1 MSERRVSERLVKG
14 STWGAGALLVL
25 ALVGIVNY
33 FGMKYYQ
40 RFDWTGSKLYS
51 LSEKTGNVLVGLAQ
65 DVEVTLF
72 LQPSSNLYDPAK
84 ELLERYAAKS
94 PHVKLRAVD
103 PERNLAEAQTLVDRY
118 KIQNLNVVV
127 FEAGGDR
134 RVVEESALADYDYSG
149 VQFGQG
155 PTLTGFKGE
164 EAFTGAILELVEK
177 RKPRVAWTTGH
188 GEAPLDDAGP
198 EGLSKLRDLLGQE
211 NLEMTS
217 WASLGAGEVPAGTD
231 LVVVA
236 GPRAAFATT
245 ELDKLGRYLDGG
257 GRLLVL
263 LDPELDGK
271 GGLVSTGVERWLAGR
286 GVEAGDDLVVDPSAT
301 VPFYGDETIFVSA
314 TGRSPVVESL
324 AQAKLPVILP
334 LARSIRL
341 GPLPAGMEGQ
351 TLLQTSAE
359 GWGERDLAD
368 LRGIAKADS
377 DTAGPVSVAVAVAAK
392 KDEPKPLD
400 EEELEA
406 EPPAPAAE
414 PTPAAAAAAEPKPA
428 WRLVVVGDSDFL
440 RNGAIASVGNPTL
453 ATNAFN
459 WLLERQKLIGIGPKK
474 PEQVRLTLTPGQ
486 LSGITWLS
494 LAGLPALAI
503 LAGVTVYF
511 RRRR

>member
-1 MSERRVSERLVKG
+1 MSERRMSERLVKG

-40 RFDWTGSKLYS
+40 RFDWTSSKLYS
-51 LSEKTGNVLVGLAQ
+51 LSEKTGNVLAGLGQ

-72 LQPSSNLYDPAK
+72 LQPGSNLYDPAK

-94 PHVKLRAVD
+94 ARVKLRVVD

-118 KIQNLNVVV
+118 QIQSLNVVV
-127 FEAGGDR
+127 FESGGDR

-155 PTLTGFKGE
+155 PMLTGFKGE

-177 RKPRVAWTTGH
+177 RKPRVVWTTGH
-188 GEAPLDDAGP
+188 GEAPLDDAG
-198 EGLSKLRDLLGQE
+198 EQGLSKLRDLLGQE

-217 WASLGAGEVPAGTD
+217 WATLSAGDVPDGTD

-236 GPRAAFATT
+236 GPRAAFAAT
-245 ELDKLGRYLDGG
+245 ELDKLGRYLDRG
-257 GRLLVL
+257 GRMLVL

-271 GGLVSTGVERWLAGR
+271 GGLVATGLESWLAGR
-286 GVEAGDDLVVDPSAT
+286 GVEVGPDLVVDPSAT

-314 TGRSPVVESL
+314 VGRSPVVESL
-324 AQAKLPVILP
+324 AQAKLPVIVP
-334 LARSIRL
+334 LARSVRL

-351 TLLQTSAE
+351 TLLQTSE
-359 GWGERDLAD
+359 QGWGERDLAN
-368 LRGIAKADS
+368 LRGVAKDAT
-377 DTAGPVSVAVAVAAK
+377 DTAGPVAVAVAIAAK
-392 KDEPKPLD
+392 QDEAKPLD
-400 EEELEA
+400 EEDLES
-406 EPPAPAAE
+406 EKPAAE
-414 PTPAAAAAAEPKPA
+414 PSPAAAAASEPNPG
-428 WRLVVVGDSDFL
+428 WRLVVVGDSDFV
-440 RNGAIASVGNPTL
+440 RNGTIASVGNPTL
-453 ATNAFN
+453 AANAFN

-486 LSGITWLS
+486 LSAVTWIS
-494 LAGLPALAI
+494 LAGLPLLAI
-503 LAGVTVYF
+503 VAGVAVYF